1 MVVTGARM
9 GTESGIPDYRRYVH
23 RCVCHE
29 AILSAFPL
37 LSIFK
42 NAEFLFYGSPN
53 GAYSAGF
60 KPLTHQVC
68 PASLVQWCLLVFLI
82 HMCTDFFHY
91 AAIFKRGTDIFYKV
105 LWIIRPDFL
114 NLHPKDNKIMILCF
128 LYPLPLCVRTPK
140 KRLLVLRSAIFL
152 EHAQESCASFH

>member
-1 MVVTGARM
+1 M

-23 RCVCHE
+23 RCICHE

-53 GAYSAGF
+53 GAYSTGF

-68 PASLVQWCLLVFLI
+68 PPACP
-82 HMCTDFFHY
+82 M
-91 AAIFKRGTDIFYKV
+91 
-105 LWIIRPDFL
+105 
-114 NLHPKDNKIMILCF
+114 
-128 LYPLPLCVRTPK
+128 
-140 KRLLVLRSAIFL
+140 IFL
-152 EHAQESCASFH
+152 GDTFSTPPLFYTNFTDLFHLLWSYS